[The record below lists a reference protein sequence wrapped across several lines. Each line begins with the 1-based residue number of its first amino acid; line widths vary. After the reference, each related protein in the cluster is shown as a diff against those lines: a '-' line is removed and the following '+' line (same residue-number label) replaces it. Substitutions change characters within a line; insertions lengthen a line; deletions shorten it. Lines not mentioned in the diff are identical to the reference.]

1 MCSHLLVSL
10 FLGFR
15 VGIQKGN
22 LMMLSGSFYIAKD
35 RDSRPQGDDGHFIC
49 EEKQTIGLA
58 DGVGGWSSQGVDA
71 GLYARELMNNSL
83 LAILTQP
90 DRQVDPMKVLNE
102 AFRKTEAEGSST
114 ACIITLNEGTMLH
127 AVNMGDSG
135 FMLIRQGAAIYK
147 SPIQQHSFN
156 FPYQLGNS
164 AKSNKPW
171 QAQVIK
177 LAVEPGDVIIAGT
190 DGLFDNLSESQILE
204 TAATGIERGLHP
216 EEVAWPVAQ
225 QAYHISMDR
234 EAITPFMQASM
245 MAGKEHIGG
254 KQDDIT
260 VIVSRILNT

>member
-1 MCSHLLVSL
+1 MTD
-10 FLGFR
+10 R
-15 VGIQKGN
+15 VGVQKRN

-35 RDSRPQGDDGHFIC
+35 RDSRPQGDDSHFIC

-58 DGVGGWSSQGVDA
+58 DGVGGWSSHGVDA

-90 DRQVDPMKVLNE
+90 DRQVDPMEVLNE
-102 AFRKTEAEGSST
+102 AFRKTKAEGSST
-114 ACIITLNEGTMLH
+114 VCIITLQEDNILH

-135 FMLIRQGAAIYK
+135 FMLIRQGAAVYK

-156 FPYQLGNS
+156 YPYQLGNS
-164 AKSNKPW
+164 ANSDKPW

-190 DGLFDNLSESQILE
+190 DGLFDNLSESLILE
-204 TAATGIERGLHP
+204 AAAAGIELGLDP

-225 QAYHISMDR
+225 QAYNISLDR
-234 EAITPFMQASM
+234 EAVTPYVQASM
-245 MAGKEHIGG
+245 MAGQRHTGG
-254 KQDDIT
+254 KKDDIT
-260 VIVSRILNT
+260 VIVSRILDT

>member
-1 MCSHLLVSL
+1 
-10 FLGFR
+10 
-15 VGIQKGN
+15 
-22 LMMLSGSFYIAKD
+22 MMISGSFYIAKD
-35 RDSRPQGDDGHFIC
+35 RNSRPQGDDSHFIC

-71 GLYARELMNNSL
+71 GVYARELMNNSL

-90 DRQVDPMKVLNE
+90 DRQVDPMKQ
-102 AFRKTEAEGSST
+102 
-114 ACIITLNEGTMLH
+114 MLH

-135 FMLIRQGAAIYK
+135 FMLIRQGVAIYQT
-147 SPIQQHSFN
+147 PIQQHSFN
-156 FPYQLGNS
+156 YPYQLGNS
-164 AKSNKPW
+164 ANSNKPW

-190 DGLFDNLSESQILE
+190 DGLFDNLSERQILE
-204 TAATGIERGLHP
+204 AAATGIEQGLHP

-234 EAITPFMQASM
+234 EAVTPFTQASM
-245 MAGKEHIGG
+245 MAGKSHIGG

-260 VIVSRILNT
+260 VIVSRILGT